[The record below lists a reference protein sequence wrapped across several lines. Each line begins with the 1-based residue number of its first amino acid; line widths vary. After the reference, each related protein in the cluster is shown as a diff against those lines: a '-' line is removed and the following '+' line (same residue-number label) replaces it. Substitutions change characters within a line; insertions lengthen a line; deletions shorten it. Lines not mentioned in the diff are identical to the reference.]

1 MDPNSDSDLVHMV
14 PSTTHLVTTPHRPM
28 PLVCHAGARGLWY
41 LTVEVD
47 GKRQILSGKTIKVV
61 AYDYT
66 ETLPDGATASGPLTQ
81 GSP

>member
-1 MDPNSDSDLVHMV
+1 MDEHA
-14 PSTTHLVTTPHRPM
+14 TTLTLMHTRPM
-28 PLVCHAGARGLWY
+28 PLVCTAGSRGLWY

-47 GKRQILSGKTIKVV
+47 GKRQILSGKSVKVV

-81 GSP
+81 GQP